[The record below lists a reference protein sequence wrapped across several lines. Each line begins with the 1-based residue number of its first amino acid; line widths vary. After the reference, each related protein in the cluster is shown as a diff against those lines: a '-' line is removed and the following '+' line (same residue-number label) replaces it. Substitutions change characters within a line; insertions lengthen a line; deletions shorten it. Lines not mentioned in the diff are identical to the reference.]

1 MEVLLKHKPSYSFAV
16 VTLAGNE
23 ELRAEAGAMVSY
35 SEGVETE
42 TSAKGGLLGGLKR
55 MVGGE
60 SFFQNTWKAPS
71 QGGEVTLAPPLPGDM
86 MVLEIGGSD
95 FYLQSG
101 AFIASEASVE
111 TDAKWGGAKGFFG
124 SNSLILLRLSGQGKV
139 ILGAYGAIEERTL
152 APGQKYTVDTGHIV
166 GFSSSINFQVR
177 RVGGWKSTL
186 LSGEG
191 LVCELTGP
199 GTVLMQTR
207 SEEALIGWIVP
218 RLPAKRD

>member
-101 AFIASEASVE
+101 A
-111 TDAKWGGAKGFFG
+111 
-124 SNSLILLRLSGQGKV
+124 
-139 ILGAYGAIEERTL
+139 
-152 APGQKYTVDTGHIV
+152 
-166 GFSSSINFQVR
+166 
-177 RVGGWKSTL
+177 
-186 LSGEG
+186 
-191 LVCELTGP
+191 
-199 GTVLMQTR
+199 
-207 SEEALIGWIVP
+207 
-218 RLPAKRD
+218 